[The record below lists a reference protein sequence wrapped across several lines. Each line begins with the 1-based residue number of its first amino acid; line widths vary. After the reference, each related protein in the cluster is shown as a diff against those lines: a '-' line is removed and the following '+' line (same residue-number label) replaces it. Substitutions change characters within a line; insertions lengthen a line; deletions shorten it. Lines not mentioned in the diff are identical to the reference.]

1 MKNTDYKKL
10 LPYLAA
16 LVVFVLLTIVYF
28 KPVTE
33 GYELRQA
40 DVINYKGM
48 AKEIHDY
55 RRIYG
60 EEPLWTNSMFGGMPA
75 YQIDVQNNTNL
86 LVKID
91 RLLQVGFPGVIGY
104 FFLMFIGFYVLMLCM
119 KVDPWLG
126 LIGAAAYAF
135 SSYFIIIVEAGHNT
149 KVHALA
155 YAPAVLGSFLLL
167 LRGRMW
173 LGAALF
179 TLFMGLQ
186 LMSNHVQITYYL
198 FLVLLIVG
206 IGELIAVF
214 LDKKSLP
221 AFFTRVGLLFIG
233 ATLSV
238 MASSSNLW
246 NTYEYG
252 KDTTRGP
259 SELTIGGDGVITVAD
274 KGLDKSY
281 ITDWSYGV
289 EESWSFVFPGAN
301 GPGSGYIGSEKSFAT
316 TKTIKPEVKAYINDR
331 AMTSQQTQ
339 GREGFMINSY
349 WGDQPFTSGPTYMG
363 ALVVFLFVLAFV
375 YVKDRLKWAILIAS
389 VLVLFLGWGRNF
401 MGFTEFFIDYFPGYN
416 KFRSVSMILTMLEL
430 MMPLMAMLFIREMI
444 VNREEIRMDKKKF
457 LISGGVTFGILLLVT
472 LSPSTFISF
481 LSQNDLAAFASDM
494 NPIIGD
500 VKDQLVDYRIEQF
513 RSDAWRS
520 LGFIAA
526 GMLVIYLYV
535 FSQLPKSAMLLVVGI
550 LIFADLY
557 TFDLRY
563 LNNEKVNGQYK
574 SWQKAGEYPYMP
586 GQADM
591 SILEKEASSNPELM
605 KKVQS
610 EMSNVK
616 VEGKGRDLQ
625 LAQIIEG
632 AFPALNFNTNYRVLE
647 LGDPFN
653 SSSVAYFHKSI
664 GGYHGAKLKRYQELI
679 EFAIRKE
686 HNMAYGVFMQMVQ
699 NQVSPEQMA
708 QMLPMTG
715 LFERTHVLNM
725 LNMKYL
731 VLDQSLPA
739 ALNPKAKGPAW
750 FARHVR
756 LVDNAN
762 AEVMAVANVEPAETL
777 KTVRNGKEMDSVV
790 FRMLNH
796 QIEDSVV
803 VDVRFADK
811 IKNLNPVHDT
821 LSYVSMTSYLPNHIV
836 YKTSNAND
844 GFVVFSEIY
853 YDKGWKATIDG
864 QPADYVRVNYVLRG
878 MDVPKGEHTIE
889 FHFEPDSYRSM
900 KKVNLAGNLLL
911 LLAVAFFGY
920 MEYKNSRKKAA

>member
-1 MKNTDYKKL
+1 MKNIDFKKY
-10 LPYLAA
+10 LPYIAV
-16 LVVFVLLTIVYF
+16 LVVFVTLTLTYF
-28 KPVTE
+28 SPITD

-48 AKEIHDY
+48 AKEIHDF
-55 RRIYG
+55 RRMYG

-75 YQIDVQNNTNL
+75 YQIDVQNDTNL

-91 RLLQVGFPGVIGY
+91 RILQLGFPGVIGY
-104 FFLMFIGFYVLMLCM
+104 FFLLFIGFYVLMLCM

-173 LGAALF
+173 LGASLF
-179 TLFMGLQ
+179 TLFLGLQ

-198 FLVLLIVG
+198 FMVLLVIG
-206 IGELIAVF
+206 IGELISTI

-221 AFFTRVGLLFIG
+221 AFFTRTGLMAIG
-233 ATLSV
+233 GALAI

-252 KDTTRGP
+252 KDTTRGA

-274 KGLDKSY
+274 KGLDKTY
-281 ITDWSYGV
+281 ITDWSYGIQ
-289 EESWSFVFPGAN
+289 ESWSFVFPSAN
-301 GPGSGYIGSEKSFAT
+301 GPGSGYIGSDKEFST
-316 TKTIKPEVKAYINDR
+316 TKAIKPEVKGFIQER
-331 AMTSQQTQ
+331 AMASQQSQ
-339 GREGFMINSY
+339 GRDGFMVNRY
-349 WGDQPFTSGPTYMG
+349 WGNQPFTSGPTYMG
-363 ALVVFLFVLAFV
+363 ALIVFLFVLSFV

-389 VLVLFLGWGRNF
+389 VLVILLGWGRNL
-401 MGFTEFFIDYFPGYN
+401 MGFTEFFIDNFPGYN

-430 MMPLMAMLFIREMI
+430 MMPFMAVLFIKELME
-444 VNREEIRMDKKKF
+444 NREEIRADKKKF
-457 LISGGVTFGILLLVT
+457 LIAGGSVFGLLLLVT
-472 LSPSTFISF
+472 MVPTAFISF
-481 LSQNDLAAFASDM
+481 LSAEDVAAFARDQ
-494 NPIIGD
+494 NLLIGD
-500 VKDQLVDYRIEQF
+500 LKKQLVDYRVEVF
-513 RSDAWRS
+513 RADAWRS

-526 GMLVIYLYV
+526 GFAVIYFYL
-535 FSQLPKSAMLLVVGI
+535 FSTLSKGLMLGVIGILVV
-550 LIFADLY
+550 ADLF
-557 TFDLRY
+557 TFDRRY
-563 LNNEKVNGQYK
+563 LNNDKQSGEYI
-574 SWQKAGEYPYMP
+574 SWQKAGAFPYMP
-586 GQADM
+586 QQADM
-591 SILEKEASSNPELM
+591 SILEAEASANPGLM
-605 KKVQS
+605 TKIQT

-616 VEGKGRDLQ
+616 AEGSDRDLQ
-625 LAQIIEG
+625 LKQVIEG
-632 AFPALNFNTNYRVLE
+632 AFPALNFNTNYRVLQ

-653 SSSVAYFHKSI
+653 SSSVAFFHKSV

-699 NQVSPEQMA
+699 NNIPVEQLG
-708 QMLPMTG
+708 QMLPATG
-715 LFERTHVLNM
+715 VFGRTHVLNM
-725 LNMKYL
+725 LNTKYL
-731 VLDQSLPA
+731 ILDGSLPA
-739 ALNPKAKGPAW
+739 AQNPKAKGPAW

-756 LVDNAN
+756 VVDNAN

-777 KTVRNGKEMDSVV
+777 KVTRNGKELDSVA
-790 FRMLNH
+790 FRMTNFN
-796 QIEDSVV
+796 IEDSVIM
-803 VDVRFADK
+803 DVRFADK
-811 IKNLNPVHDT
+811 AKNLTPAHDT
-821 LSYVSMTSYLPNHIV
+821 LSFITMESYLPNHIV
-836 YKTSNAND
+836 YKTKNAND
-844 GFVVFSEIY
+844 GFAVFSEIY

-864 QPADYVRVNYVLRG
+864 QPAEYVRVNYILRG

-911 LLAVAFFGY
+911 LLAVAAFGY
-920 MEYKNSRKKAA
+920 LEYRNSKKAA